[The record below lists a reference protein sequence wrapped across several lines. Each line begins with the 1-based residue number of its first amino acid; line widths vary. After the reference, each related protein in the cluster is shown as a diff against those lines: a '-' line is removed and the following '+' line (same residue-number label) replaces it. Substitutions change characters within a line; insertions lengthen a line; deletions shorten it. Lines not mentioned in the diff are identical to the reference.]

1 MANPSK
7 HAGETVGALAQEP
20 ARDAHVPRR
29 LRDLLGSRIDTEVYL
44 STDEG
49 AKYVDRPSREAFI
62 KWARRH
68 KVPLRR
74 PDGGRLLM
82 VRKGDLDWALR
93 VR

>member
-7 HAGETVGALAQEP
+7 HAGETGGTLAQEP
-20 ARDAHVPRR
+20 TRDAHVPRR

-49 AKYVDRPSREAFI
+49 AQYVGSPTREAFR

-68 KVPLRR
+68 HVPLRR
-74 PDGGRLLM
+74 PDGGRALR